1 MKPRLQ
7 SALGYSGIFAAS
19 LVAAVISGWLGG
31 GIDNFAYDWMFRL
44 HGASQR
50 TPQSII
56 LAIDE
61 PSLVEMG
68 GMQHVR
74 RAVAEALETIAPAK
88 PAAVAIDLILAD
100 TGDYDDALEAAF
112 AKTPH
117 LVLSSELIDGGR
129 TWEDP
134 LARFRRRAAAVG
146 HVHGSPGP
154 FDGVTRRVL
163 LEEVAGHD
171 RRWALGLEAFRLSR
185 GVQQIEESPGDI
197 RIGPTLVPAAR
208 RDSRTMRIRFLRPF
222 DDGAS
227 RIPRISLKQ
236 LKDNPRLASQF
247 AGRAVFV
254 GWTAQS
260 AFRDRWLTPL
270 SGESPMPG
278 VEINASIF
286 ETLAGGNFLVS
297 APEYAVVLAC
307 ILFAAAGVL
316 AFALG
321 SGWRAY
327 ALAALVLIAAQI
339 APYALFTRGVVFP
352 SVAPLAAAWLA
363 AVGSGSWQFM
373 TVRRQLRRA
382 EADRSRYQQTLHF
395 VTHEMKTPL
404 TAIQGSSELMTR
416 FKLSEDK
423 RNEIASMINAE
434 SKRLARMVETF
445 LNVERLSAGQM
456 ELRREPIDADE
467 LVAACLLRAQPLAE
481 RKRIRLAPGGI
492 ARATLVGDREL
503 IEYAVYN
510 LLNNAVK
517 YSPADTE
524 VAVEGELEDGLFRLS
539 VKDQGI
545 GMDQDEMRN
554 LFRKFYRT
562 RRAVESGISGTGIGL
577 AIVHQIVTHHGGR
590 VEVTS
595 APGKGSCFT
604 IVLPARAT
612 AAASAGE

>member
-1 MKPRLQ
+1 MRPRLH

-19 LVAAVISGWLGG
+19 LAAAVIAGWLGG
-31 GIDNFAYDWMFRL
+31 GIDNFFYDWMFRL
-44 HGASQR
+44 HGASDR
-50 TPQSII
+50 APESII

-68 GMQHVR
+68 GMRHVR
-74 RAVAEALETIAPAK
+74 RALAEALNAIAPAK

-100 TGDYDDALEAAF
+100 AGDFDDALEAAF

-117 LVLSSELIDGGR
+117 LVLSSELIEGGR
-129 TWEDP
+129 TWEEP
-134 LARFRRRAAAVG
+134 LARFRRHAAAVG

-154 FDGVTRRVL
+154 FDGVTRRVR
-163 LEEVAGHD
+163 LEEIAGHD

-185 GVQQIEESPGDI
+185 GIAQIEESPRDI
-197 RIGPTLVPAAR
+197 RIGATLVPAAR
-208 RDSRTMRIRFLRPF
+208 RDSRTMCIRFLRPL

-236 LKDNPRLASQF
+236 LSHNPQLAKQF

-270 SGESPMPG
+270 SDQAPMPG
-278 VEINASIF
+278 VEINANIF
-286 ETLAGGNFLVS
+286 ETLAGGGFLVP
-297 APEYAVVLAC
+297 APEYAVVFAC
-307 ILFAAAGVL
+307 MLLAAAGVL
-316 AFALG
+316 AFALR
-321 SGWRAY
+321 SGWQAY
-327 ALAALVLIAAQI
+327 ALAALVLLAAQL
-339 APYALFTRGVVFP
+339 APFALFTRGVVFP
-352 SVAPLAAAWLA
+352 SLAPLAAAWLA
-363 AVGSGSWQFM
+363 AVGSGSWQYM
-373 TVRRQLRRA
+373 TVRRQLRSA

-423 RNEIASMINAE
+423 RSEIASMINAE

-456 ELRREPIDADE
+456 ELRREPVPAGE
-467 LVAACLLRAQPLAE
+467 LVDACLLRARPLAE
-481 RKRIRLAPGGI
+481 RKNIRLVAGGI
-492 ARATLVGDREL
+492 ARVVLDGDREL
-503 IEYAVYN
+503 MEYALYN

-517 YSPADTE
+517 YSPPGSD
-524 VAVEGELEDGLFRLS
+524 VAVEGRLEGAMFRLS

-545 GMDQDEMRN
+545 GMDPDELRN
-554 LFRKFYRT
+554 IFRKFYRA
-562 RRAVESGISGTGIGL
+562 RRAVETGISGTGIGL
-577 AIVHQIVTHHGGR
+577 SIVEQIVTHHSGKI
-590 VEVTS
+590 EVTS
-595 APGKGSCFT
+595 TPGKGSCFT

-612 AAASAGE
+612 AAAGAGE